1 MSISI
6 HISELEDV
14 RLIGTSNIAEGLVQ
28 LKYNNMWGTVCSQI
42 WSEEESFVVCKQ
54 LGYSS
59 ANSSKN
65 TIRISVE
72 AEQER
77 VWIGD
82 VACLGTESALSE
94 CFLDFPSV
102 LQDMEK
108 CSKEWQVKV
117 ACDLKVRIR
126 DNRPYYGI
134 VQVYYKERWSYICP
148 ENWGD
153 SEATVACRQLGY
165 SFGYPISREWF
176 DKADVLPRDI
186 MTKKIKCMGNEIG
199 LQRCQIYSGL
209 GHNLC
214 NGMTSIKQYHL
225 LHMASVRCGK
235 LLSLFQMNCSRRAYF
250 LALLRIKTV
259 CI

>member
-117 ACDLKVRIR
+117 ACDLKVRLR
-126 DNRPYYGI
+126 GSKADEGI
-134 VQVYYKERWSYICP
+134 VQVYYKKKWSYICP
-148 ENWGD
+148 DNWHA

-165 SFGYPISREWF
+165 SEARTSRGEYSTI
-176 DKADVLPRDI
+176 KLRS
-186 MTKKIKCMGNEIG
+186 KIRIEEMDCMGYEIG
-199 LQRCQIYSGL
+199 LQQCQIYSSAGD
-209 GHNLC
+209 NSC
-214 NGMTSIKQYHL
+214 NGIRSFGERSVL
-225 LHMASVRCGK
+225 LVAYASCGK
-235 LLSLFQMNCSRRAYF
+235 LLSYC
-250 LALLRIKTV
+250 K
-259 CI
+259 